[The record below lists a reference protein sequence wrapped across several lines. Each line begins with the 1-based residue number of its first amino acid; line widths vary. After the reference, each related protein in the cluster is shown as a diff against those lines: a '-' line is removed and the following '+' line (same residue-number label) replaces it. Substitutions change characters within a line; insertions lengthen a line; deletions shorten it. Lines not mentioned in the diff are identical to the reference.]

1 MHRRLFLKRVSALH
15 GGQRGKGFGFQRS
28 GYVHLL
34 VFTSHAPASLP
45 RPDATAR
52 AANAGFKVPA
62 NEKES

>member
-1 MHRRLFLKRVSALH
+1 MVFALH
-15 GGQRGKGFGFQRS
+15 GGQRGKDLDSRFRPGD
-28 GYVHLL
+28 VHLL

-45 RPDATAR
+45 RRDATAR